1 MALNINGTTGISGV
15 DGSVSAPA
23 VTGTDSNTG
32 ITFPSADT
40 IKFAT
45 GGVERMAITN
55 SGVTGITAGIT
66 MAQLWR
72 INTSFGVAAQ
82 HGAIDANWEV
92 ADHAGVGSILLN
104 GSGMSQSSGIFSF
117 PSTGIYSIQFV
128 CGYYASATDIRYL
141 GASIYTT
148 QNNGG
153 AYTHAAVN
161 YGHIAN
167 MTGGAT
173 HTTVVTNTIFDVTDT
188 STHKCYFALANVSQ
202 VSVHRHTDINYTHVI
217 FTRLGDT

>member
-1 MALNINGTTGISGV
+1 MPLNINGTTGISGV

-32 ITFPSADT
+32 ITFPAADT
-40 IKFAT
+40 IKFST
-45 GGVERMAITN
+45 NGVERMAITN
-55 SGVTGITAGIT
+55 SGITGITAGIT

-72 INTSFGVAAQ
+72 ITTSFTASAQ
-82 HGAIDANWEV
+82 YGSLSNNWEV
-92 ADHAGVGSILLN
+92 ADHAGYGSI
-104 GSGMSQSSGIFSF
+104 GSSMSQSSGIFSF

-128 CGYYASATDIRYL
+128 LGYYALATDIRYL

-167 MTGGAT
+167 MAGGAT

-202 VSVHRHTDINYTHVI
+202 VNVHGHTDINYTHVI

>member
-40 IKFAT
+40 IKFST

-72 INTSFGVAAQ
+72 INTSFGVAAS
-82 HGAIDANWEV
+82 HGAITANWEA
-92 ADHAGVGSILLN
+92 ADNATAGYIGS
-104 GSGMSQSSGIFSF
+104 SMTESSGVFTF
-117 PSTGIYSIQFV
+117 PSTGIYFIQFV
-128 CGYYASATDIRYL
+128 CGFYKSGVSRRYL
-141 GASIYTT
+141 GAAIETTPDNSTFSQASI
-148 QNNGG
+148 
-153 AYTHAAVN
+153 N
-161 YGHIAN
+161 YGSIIN
-167 MTGGAT
+167 QTNST
-173 HTTVVTNTIFDVTDT
+173 HTTVVTNAIFDVTDT
-188 STHKCYFALANVSQ
+188 STHKCRFFLANVDTISI
-202 VSVHRHTDINYTHVI
+202 HGHTDINWTSAT
-217 FTRLGDT
+217 FMRLGDT

>member
-40 IKFAT
+40 IKFAP